1 MISIHF
7 FFNINLQKIRI
18 KSFECP
24 KSIRNY
30 KEKYLEHQTLGRRV
44 VCPIGPAYYMYI
56 VDCRFYGLPQTNRMS
71 VKEDLG
77 GFCAESAGCA
87 DIST

>member
-1 MISIHF
+1 M
-7 FFNINLQKIRI
+7 KI

-30 KEKYLEHQTLGRRV
+30 KEKNTWSIRRLV
-44 VCPIGPAYYMYI
+44 DESFVPSAQRIICI

-87 DIST
+87 NIST